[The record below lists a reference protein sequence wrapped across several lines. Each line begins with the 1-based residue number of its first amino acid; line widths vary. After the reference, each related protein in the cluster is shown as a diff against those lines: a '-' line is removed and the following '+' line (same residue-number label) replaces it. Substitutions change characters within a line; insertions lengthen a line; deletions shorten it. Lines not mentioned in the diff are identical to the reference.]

1 MKNSLTCIHMSYFVF
16 SNIPNT
22 VIEYHMKPKR
32 RIYEIDKRLAFLVLF
47 SKNLIAKGKYIK
59 KINIKYF
66 NTRYWIFKY
75 SAIWTH
81 WLCCLLDCKSFD
93 TLSTCFLTFKCP
105 DPSNGL
111 ALIYLSRFLKA
122 RFCLWSISIGFIIKI
137 INSIFQYNYKKNWK
151 NLP

>member
-1 MKNSLTCIHMSYFVF
+1 MSYFVF

-66 NTRYWIFKY
+66 NTRY
-75 SAIWTH
+75 
-81 WLCCLLDCKSFD
+81 
-93 TLSTCFLTFKCP
+93 
-105 DPSNGL
+105 
-111 ALIYLSRFLKA
+111 
-122 RFCLWSISIGFIIKI
+122 
-137 INSIFQYNYKKNWK
+137 
-151 NLP
+151 

>member
-16 SNIPNT
+16 SNIPNI
-22 VIEYHMKPKR
+22 VIEHHMKPKR
-32 RIYEIDKRLAFLVLF
+32 RIYKTDKRLAFLVLF
-47 SKNLIAKGKYIK
+47 SKYLIAKGKYIK

-75 SAIWTH
+75 SVIWTH
-81 WLCCLLDCKSFD
+81 WLCCLLGCKSFD

-105 DPSNGL
+105 DLSNGL
-111 ALIYLSRFLKA
+111 ALIYSSRFLKA
-122 RFCLWSISIGFIIKI
+122 RFSLWSISISFIIKI
-137 INSIFQYNYKKNWK
+137 INSIFQYNYKNNWK